1 MNLNGSEFEYIGI
14 FFYVRRYEIGRTTR
28 RDNEAIAIFAMEGKL
43 NIQNLTTE
51 KQINGRIRK

>member
-43 NIQNLTTE
+43 NIQNLA
-51 KQINGRIRK
+51 KM